1 VKTRSNAQAHAQSLA
16 LTSSTQPLSLV
27 SVDTSQLSTLETAI
41 APPQPAIAPRD
52 PALDQI
58 NPTSDQKT
66 TESGRKPPAFF
77 IEVGSFKDETWAIN
91 AAEKLTQL
99 GFHAV
104 LIHKTLL
111 WAQSFH
117 VQVGPYPDSKDIDAA
132 RQNLSSH
139 GFKSRL
145 VN

>member
-1 VKTRSNAQAHAQSLA
+1 VEDAIECASHAQSLA

-77 IEVGSFKDETWAIN
+77 YRGGIFKDEN
-91 AAEKLTQL
+91 L
-99 GFHAV
+99 G
-104 LIHKTLL
+104 
-111 WAQSFH
+111 
-117 VQVGPYPDSKDIDAA
+117 D
-132 RQNLSSH
+132 
-139 GFKSRL
+139 
-145 VN
+145 